1 MKIRLADY
9 VADFL
14 VAHGPVWIDI
24 PVDFQGCYIDTDSL
38 AGYDSTEDESP
49 LYVGRAGNMGAKEQ
63 HKALSGWLAG

>member
-38 AGYDSTEDESP
+38 AGYDSTEDESSLCRP
-49 LYVGRAGNMGAKEQ
+49 RRQHGSQRAAQ
-63 HKALSGWLAG
+63 SA